1 MPEEHTDTASAG
13 LTAEDVR
20 NVVTD
25 VVAQPLADGAAST
38 EALRGDVSDVLGS
51 VHDLSLQVSESSS
64 GTVVMLDDSQYQRFD
79 NSLRVLC
86 TEGLI
91 LTVLIAALCGLSIFR
106 ILTGGWHG

>member
-1 MPEEHTDTASAG
+1 MPEEHVETSPVG

-20 NVVTD
+20 NVVED

-64 GTVVMLDDSQYQRFD
+64 GTVVSIDETQFQRFD
-79 NSLRVLC
+79 SSLRVLC
-86 TEGLI
+86 TEGL
-91 LTVLIAALCGLSIFR
+91 LLCLLIAAMCGLSIFR